1 MERDSSIKVIIKAI
15 DILKMLS
22 KNINGLLLAEISQ
35 NLNLPRTTVHR
46 IISTLESQGF
56 ISHVNGKLKLGNG
69 FFLLLQNTNMTALS
83 YFNPFLKE
91 LSSTVKESVSLS
103 TLHQNKLHVIDCII
117 YEKDLRV
124 SFPVGLESPCYATA
138 AGKMLLSDLSDDL
151 LELAVPRQ
159 TVNSEGES
167 IDRASLIEDVKIA
180 RENGFSIDENVY
192 IEGVTSFS
200 VLIKTAFGVYS
211 ITVLAPSVRVKN
223 GRDAILKNLF
233 LIKEKM
239 EK

>member
-167 IDRASLIEDVKIA
+167 IDRASLIEDVKTA

-211 ITVLAPSVRVKN
+211 ITVLAPSVRVKD

>member
-69 FFLLLQNTNMTALS
+69 FFLMLQNTNMTALS

-138 AGKMLLSDLSDDL
+138 AGKMLLSDLSDDF
-151 LELAVPRQ
+151 LELAVPQQ

-167 IDRASLIEDVKIA
+167 IDRASLIEDVKAA
-180 RENGFSIDENVY
+180 RENGFSIDENIY
-192 IEGVTSFS
+192 IAGVTSFS

-211 ITVLAPSVRVKN
+211 ITVLAPSVRVQN
-223 GRDAILKNLF
+223 ERDAILKNLF

>member
-1 MERDSSIKVIIKAI
+1 MERDSNIKVIIKAI

-22 KNINGLLLAEISQ
+22 KNISGLLLTEIAQ

-56 ISHVNGKLKLGNG
+56 ISHVDGKLKLGNG
-69 FFLLLQNTNMTALS
+69 FFLLLQNTNIDALS

-103 TLHQNKLHVIDCII
+103 ALYHNKLHVIDCII

-138 AGKMLLSDLSDDL
+138 AGKMLLSNLSDDL
-151 LELAVPRQ
+151 LESSVPSQ
-159 TVNSEGES
+159 TVNSDGII
-167 IDRASLIEDVKIA
+167 IDRQSLIEEIKA
-180 RENGFSIDENVY
+180 SRTTGFSIDEDVY

-211 ITVLAPSVRVKN
+211 VTILAPSVRVKN
-223 GRDAILKNLF
+223 SRDEIIKNLS
-233 LIKEKM
+233 LIKDKM

>member
-211 ITVLAPSVRVKN
+211 ITVLAPSVRVKD